1 VFGFWVILGLSG
13 GVFAQSRRPADD
25 PSVVLRDYGLAYHLK
40 EVSVPRPLRIHC
52 LRVDL
57 SNHRIE
63 PVALIGPDPD
73 GSGPAEAAL
82 QFPETLAKQYDGK
95 ILALVNANVFG
106 GLPDANGVRGRN
118 WHVGLPVTIFGLAA
132 TGGVIRSEVDP
143 SESVWFDSARRFHV
157 GAPKKGQIVREGV
170 GGFGSVLRD
179 KKVLN
184 APGGPIDPR
193 TAVGIESDDKHMWM
207 VVVDG
212 RQKGYSEGVT
222 LEELAKI
229 MLELGCRDAVN
240 LDGGG
245 SSIMMMANARGS
257 LEVINSSSG
266 RIKGKMAIRPIP
278 TALAIRKTA
287 ESKGSVK

>member
-1 VFGFWVILGLSG
+1 MCGAAVVLGLTV
-13 GVFAQSRRPADD
+13 GVFAQTTRPAND
-25 PSVVLRDYGLAYHLK
+25 PSAALREYGLTYHLK
-40 EVSVPRPLRIHC
+40 ETRVPRPLRIHC

-57 SNHRIE
+57 SNPRIE

-73 GSGPAEAAL
+73 GAGLAEAAL
-82 QFPETLAKQYDGK
+82 QMPETLAKQSDGK

-143 SESVWFDSARRFHV
+143 SESVWFDSDRRFHV
-157 GAPKKGQIVREGV
+157 GPPKKGQVVQEGV

-179 KKVLN
+179 KKILN

-193 TAVGIESDDKHMWM
+193 TAVGIESDNKHMWM
-207 VVVDG
+207 VIVDG

-222 LEELAKI
+222 LAELAKI
-229 MLELGCRDAVN
+229 MLDLGCRDAVN

-245 SSIMMMANARGS
+245 SSIMMMADGQGS
-257 LEVINSSSG
+257 LAVINTPSG
-266 RIKGKMAIRPIP
+266 RIKGKIAVRPIP
-278 TALAIRKTA
+278 TALAIRK
-287 ESKGSVK
+287 SNPPKGR